1 MLAEE
6 VRMSVKRFVAADMRR
21 ALELVRQEMGDDAI
35 ILSSRRIKQGVE
47 ILTSVEPVAE
57 NPNALPLDN
66 QGAEAEVA
74 MPSDGAWAE
83 QQQIQDAVAMHQSS
97 VTGVSAAGMGGDFS
111 SQGQSSGIAP
121 IKAPIKAT
129 TRKRGLA
136 SGKTPAELAEEIEQA
151 RQRMMEAR
159 KAGANAEAPFSQQE
173 SLQESLQEGL
183 SQKARSQSAEPLTF
197 KEKLAAQEP
206 FRQQAPS
213 PSQVQASP
221 APESWAMDT
230 PDPQKQQLESLQAE
244 LADMRLLLEDQLSR
258 IAKAPRQ
265 SLTPLHASLERRLQH
280 LGLSAE
286 TIQPLLGSVK
296 ETRNLASAWNE
307 ALATLAHQLPV
318 SGDDIVARGGIF
330 AFVGPT
336 GVGKTTTITKLAAR
350 YVLEHGAD
358 KVALVTTDTYRIAAH
373 DQLRSLGR
381 ILNVQVK
388 VVDDSEDLP
397 SVLRSLKGCELVL
410 VDTAGLRH
418 GDPLLKQQLEVLN
431 QLPQVRSL
439 LVMASNS
446 QRQML
451 KATLHAYQRA
461 DLSGCILT
469 KLDETASLGE
479 ALDVILERRLPLV
492 YTTDGQDIPDDLE
505 LARGH
510 SLVTQA
516 VNLLKGQNANTGEA
530 GEPMFSGVSGASFG
544 ATQGAPSI
552 YTEHR

>member
-1 MLAEE
+1 
-6 VRMSVKRFVAADMRR
+6 MSVKRFVAADMRR

-136 SGKTPAELAEEIEQA
+136 SGKTPSELAEEMELA
-151 RQRMMEAR
+151 RQRMMAAR
-159 KAGANAEAPFSQQE
+159 KAGTNAEAPFSQQE

-197 KEKLAAQEP
+197 KEKLAAQES
-206 FRQQAPS
+206 FRQQAS
-213 PSQVQASP
+213 SQVQAKSQSQVQADP

-318 SGDDIVARGGIF
+318 GGDDIVARGGIF

-544 ATQGAPSI
+544 AAQGASNI

>member
-47 ILTSVEPVAE
+47 ILTSIEPVAE

-111 SQGQSSGIAP
+111 SQGQNSGI
-121 IKAPIKAT
+121 APIKAT

-136 SGKTPAELAEEIEQA
+136 SGKTPAELADEIERA

-159 KAGANAEAPFSQQE
+159 KAGASAEAPFSQQE
-173 SLQESLQEGL
+173 SLQEEFSKQ
-183 SQKARSQSAEPLTF
+183 ARSQSGEPLTF
-197 KEKLAAQEP
+197 KEKLEAAESI
-206 FRQQAPS
+206 RQQAPD
-213 PSQVQASP
+213 QAQASP

-265 SLTPLHASLERRLQH
+265 SLTPLHASLERRFQH

-307 ALATLAHQLPV
+307 TLATLAHQLPV
-318 SGDDIVARGGIF
+318 CGDDIVARGGIF

-388 VVDDSEDLP
+388 VVDDNEDLP

-510 SLVTQA
+510 SLVTHA

-530 GEPMFSGVSGASFG
+530 GEPMFTGVSGASFG
-544 ATQGAPSI
+544 AAQGASNI

>member
-1 MLAEE
+1 
-6 VRMSVKRFVAADMRR
+6 MSVKRFVAADMRR

-47 ILTSVEPVAE
+47 ILTSIEPVAE

-83 QQQIQDAVAMHQSS
+83 QQQIQDAVAMHQSA
-97 VTGVSAAGMGGDFS
+97 VTGVSTTGIAGDFS
-111 SQGQSSGIAP
+111 GVGQQT
-121 IKAPIKAT
+121 PIKAT
-129 TRKRGLA
+129 TRRRGLA
-136 SGKTPAELAEEIEQA
+136 SGKTPAELQEEIEQA
-151 RQRMMEAR
+151 RERMMAAR
-159 KAGANAEAPFSQQE
+159 KASSNAEAPYAQQE
-173 SLQESLQEGL
+173 SL
-183 SQKARSQSAEPLTF
+183 SQPSRGGQSDDQVVFSENSF
-197 KEKLAAQEP
+197 KEKLAAAEPHRQNTPGQDPSSSFQESSNSFQERVATDTYTP
-206 FRQQAPS
+206 QY
-213 PSQVQASP
+213 SQKA
-221 APESWAMDT
+221 
-230 PDPQKQQLESLQAE
+230 DPQKQQLESLQAE

-280 LGLSAE
+280 LGLSGE
-286 TIQPLLGSVK
+286 TIQPLLTSVK
-296 ETRNLASAWNE
+296 DDRNLASAWNE
-307 ALATLAHQLPV
+307 TLATLAHQLPV
-318 SGDDIVARGGIF
+318 TGDDVVSRGGIF

-388 VVDDSEDLP
+388 VVDDNEDLP

-418 GDPLLKQQLEVLN
+418 GDPLLKQQLEVLK
-431 QLPQVRSL
+431 QLPQVRSF

-492 YTTDGQDIPDDLE
+492 YTTDGQEIPDDLE

-510 SLVTQA
+510 RLVTQA
-516 VNLLKGQNANTGEA
+516 VSLLKGQNANTGEA
-530 GEPMFSGVSGASFG
+530 GDPLFAGVNGASFG
-544 ATQGAPSI
+544 AAQGASNI

>member
-1 MLAEE
+1 
-6 VRMSVKRFVAADMRR
+6 MSVKRFVAADMRR

-47 ILTSVEPVAE
+47 ILTSIEPVAE

-97 VTGVSAAGMGGDFS
+97 VTGVSAAGMGGDFA
-111 SQGQSSGIAP
+111 SQGQASGI
-121 IKAPIKAT
+121 APIKAT

-136 SGKTPAELAEEIEQA
+136 SGKTPAELAEEMELA
-151 RQRMMEAR
+151 RQKMMAAR
-159 KAGANAEAPFSQQE
+159 KAGASAEAPFSQQE
-173 SLQESLQEGL
+173 SLHDSRQDELTQQAPGQAGE
-183 SQKARSQSAEPLTF
+183 QLTF
-197 KEKLAAQEP
+197 KEKLAAAEP
-206 FRQQAPS
+206 IRQQTPS
-213 PSQVQASP
+213 PVQAKSQSQVHATP

-280 LGLSAE
+280 LGLSAD

-388 VVDDSEDLP
+388 VVDDNEDLP

-479 ALDVILERRLPLV
+479 ALDVMLERRLPMV

-510 SLVTQA
+510 SLITQA
-516 VNLLKGQNANTGEA
+516 VNLLKSQNSNSGEA
-530 GEPMFSGVSGASFG
+530 GEPMFTGVSGASFG
-544 ATQGAPSI
+544 AAQGASNI